1 MMAAMAVQID
11 YKVTRSGRE
20 VYGGAL
26 PGLVEA
32 AAAGQIRA
40 NDLVYD
46 PTEDRWVFAR
56 NLPALAGFALRGRR
70 AHGTEASARPG
81 LITLEG
87 RALERQQERR
97 RRAVRAVLLLSV
109 LAVTLALVM
118 MVPAGTDKRQ
128 LSEFIER
135 RDRPVGEVVP
145 AGEGSGAAGG
155 AVAGGAAGG
164 AVAGAGAVAGGM
176 AGGAAAGGG
185 AVAEGRAAGGAAA
198 GGGPGA
204 AAGEAAAGGGPS
216 AAGAA
221 AGGAALG
228 GSAIADGRTAGGAA
242 AGDVA
247 SGAAMAAVGGA
258 AAVATAGGA
267 AAGGGAAK
275 GAVADGAAAGGGALA
290 GVLGEGARRPIGP
303 PAELVFDYARRDA
316 PGVFVEPTAEER
328 ARYAA
333 RYTSEGMRA
342 LAEPNPPPGDA
353 RLAELLAARHR
364 AEFAKLNLEALD
376 REHPDLPQVDRL
388 IGELEA
394 AFTAACRPQHGE
406 RFCGLKLIHPDW
418 PDAVVERVAGGQVA
432 IGMTAEQAREAWGR
446 PTRFRRDG
454 AGRRFCYD
462 ALCGRS
468 LKVVDQVV
476 VEVSG

>member
-1 MMAAMAVQID
+1 MAQQIE

-46 PTEDRWVFAR
+46 PTGDRWVFAR

-70 AHGTEASARPG
+70 AYGTEAGDRPG
-81 LITLEG
+81 RITLEG
-87 RALERQQERR
+87 RGLERQQERR

-128 LSEFIER
+128 LSEFIEG
-135 RDRPVGEVVP
+135 RDQPVGEVVP
-145 AGEGSGAAGG
+145 AGEGSGAGSGAAAGAAAGARGAAAAGAMDGTAAAGG
-155 AVAGGAAGG
+155 AAGAMGGAAAGAVGGGAVGGVAGAAAMGGAAMGAAAAGPALGGEAMGGAAGG
-164 AVAGAGAVAGGM
+164 AAM
-176 AGGAAAGGG
+176 AG
-185 AVAEGRAAGGAAA
+185 AAGGAATGTFDA
-198 GGGPGA
+198 
-204 AAGEAAAGGGPS
+204 
-216 AAGAA
+216 
-221 AGGAALG
+221 
-228 GSAIADGRTAGGAA
+228 
-242 AGDVA
+242 
-247 SGAAMAAVGGA
+247 AAMAD
-258 AAVATAGGA
+258 
-267 AAGGGAAK
+267 GGGEAGPAA
-275 GAVADGAAAGGGALA
+275 
-290 GVLGEGARRPIGP
+290 ARRPIGP

-342 LAEPNPPPGDA
+342 LAEPNPPSGDA

-376 REHPDLPQVDRL
+376 GDHPDLPQVDRL
-388 IGELEA
+388 IAELEA
-394 AFTAACRPQHGE
+394 AFTAACQPFYGE
-406 RFCGLKLIHPDW
+406 RFCGLKLLYPDW
-418 PDAVVERVAGGQVA
+418 PDAVVERVAGGQVV

-454 AGRRFCYD
+454 VGRRFCYD
-462 ALCGRS
+462 ALCARS

-476 VEVSG
+476 VEVGG

>member
-1 MMAAMAVQID
+1 MAQQID

-46 PTEDRWVFAR
+46 PTGDRWVFAR

-70 AHGTEASARPG
+70 AYGTEAGDRPG
-81 LITLEG
+81 RITLEG
-87 RALERQQERR
+87 RGLERQQERR

-128 LSEFIER
+128 LSEFIEGRISRWARWCR
-135 RDRPVGEVVP
+135 RGR
-145 AGEGSGAAGG
+145 GAARAAGRRQARRRARGRGGGRCDGRDGRGGRAAGAMGGAAAGAVGGG
-155 AVAGGAAGG
+155 AVGGVAGAAAMGGAAMGAAAAGPALGGAAMGGAAGG
-164 AVAGAGAVAGGM
+164 AAM
-176 AGGAAAGGG
+176 AG
-185 AVAEGRAAGGAAA
+185 AAGGAAM
-198 GGGPGA
+198 GA
-204 AAGEAAAGGGPS
+204 FDA
-216 AAGAA
+216 
-221 AGGAALG
+221 
-228 GSAIADGRTAGGAA
+228 
-242 AGDVA
+242 
-247 SGAAMAAVGGA
+247 AAMADVGGDAGPA
-258 AAVATAGGA
+258 A
-267 AAGGGAAK
+267 
-275 GAVADGAAAGGGALA
+275 
-290 GVLGEGARRPIGP
+290 ARRPIGP

-376 REHPDLPQVDRL
+376 GDHPDLPQVDRL
-388 IGELEA
+388 IAELEA
-394 AFTAACRPQHGE
+394 AFTAACQPLYGE
-406 RFCGLKLIHPDW
+406 RFCGLKLLYPDW
-418 PDAVVERVAGGQVA
+418 PDAVVERVAGGQVV

-454 AGRRFCYD
+454 VGRRFCYD
-462 ALCGRS
+462 ALCARS

-476 VEVSG
+476 VEVGG